1 MPHQKAQLHLIGEA
15 DWFGVIGLALGLGS
29 LTVVLEEG
37 EREQWFSSPTIIWLS
52 IASAMG
58 FIFLFVGQIV
68 SRHPVIRLSLLRD
81 RQFGAVVLMASAI
94 GMAMYGT
101 VYTIPQFLSG
111 IADYNSLQSG
121 RIVLLSGVPIMVMMP
136 IIPFLIQKVDIRI
149 AVGFGMSMLALSAW
163 LETDLTVFTTGGGF
177 VDSQL
182 LRGVGAV
189 FSMMF
194 LNQAAIQSVP
204 RDQASDAAGLFN
216 SARNLG
222 GSLALAGIAVIQ
234 DQRMWLHSRRIE
246 ESLSANSVNVQ
257 DYIQSQA
264 RLFGSNDAA
273 VRMLGGAIQRQA
285 LALTYIDLFFIL
297 AVGIA
302 LVTPLVLFLR
312 PLPKGAP
319 MAQAH

>member
-1 MPHQKAQLHLIGEA
+1 
-15 DWFGVIGLALGLGS
+15 
-29 LTVVLEEG
+29 
-37 EREQWFSSPTIIWLS
+37 
-52 IASAMG
+52 MG

-264 RLFGSNDAA
+264 QLFGSNDAA